1 MIRKKQK
8 YSVQCVPHVTWQ
20 KIKQQ
25 SHKNAQ
31 QTLLFLF
38 QKKKKNKKKSVGD
51 VGPTLISSGS
61 YIYENEDSRVG
72 DFIFCAGTTGRMPEI
87 QNQSNS
93 SAL

>member
-8 YSVQCVPHVTWQ
+8 DSVQCVPHVTWQ

-38 QKKKKNKKKSVGD
+38 Q
-51 VGPTLISSGS
+51 ISSGS